1 MADGQTRFSGG
12 RVVALLPDTV
22 AKASML
28 QELSSDGL
36 ECVPVG
42 SAYEAAAEL
51 ISAPVLAL
59 VIDLRLF
66 GPRHLRLLQIARQL
80 SVEMLAVGG
89 VPVGMSAEDL
99 NGVQLLSRTEV
110 QGALA
115 KLAHSAAEHEGLA
128 GWQPAAQASSPDR
141 AAQYI
146 SDAGPV
152 QSGKK
157 PATPARPGPPSE
169 GDGWQPP
176 DLGSLL
182 SPEEL
187 SSLLENEP

>member
-1 MADGQTRFSGG
+1 MADSPACSAGG
-12 RVVALLPDTV
+12 RVVALLPDTA

-80 SVEMLAVGG
+80 SVELLAVGG
-89 VPVGMSAEDL
+89 IPIGLSAEDL
-99 NGVQLLSRTEV
+99 NGVRLLARSEV

-115 KLAHSAAEHEGLA
+115 RLA
-128 GWQPAAQASSPDR
+128 GAAVEYEESAGPQPAEQDPSPDR
-141 AAQYI
+141 TEQYV

-152 QSGKK
+152 RSGKK
-157 PATPARPGPPSE
+157 PAMPAT
-169 GDGWQPP
+169 QAP
-176 DLGSLL
+176 DPGSLL
-182 SPEEL
+182 SAEEL
-187 SSLLENEP
+187 SALLENEP